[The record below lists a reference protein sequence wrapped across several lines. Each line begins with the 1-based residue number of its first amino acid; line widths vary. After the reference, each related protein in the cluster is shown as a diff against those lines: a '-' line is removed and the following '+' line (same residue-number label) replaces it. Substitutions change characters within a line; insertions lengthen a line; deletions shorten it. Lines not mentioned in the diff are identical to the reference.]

1 MCCVNV
7 CIHACRCPNSQK
19 RVSDFLE
26 LEIKAAMSLPV

>member
-1 MCCVNV
+1 M
-7 CIHACRCPNSQK
+7 HAYSAQGSQK